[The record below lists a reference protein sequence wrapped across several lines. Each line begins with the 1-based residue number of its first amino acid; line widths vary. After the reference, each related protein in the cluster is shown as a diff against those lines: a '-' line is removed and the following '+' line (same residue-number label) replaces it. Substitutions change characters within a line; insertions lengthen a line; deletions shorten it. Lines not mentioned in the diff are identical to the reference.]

1 MNTCS
6 MCGDK
11 KKDMLVDT
19 QTNTN
24 ICFDCIR
31 TCSEIM
37 KDGKVKDEKVV
48 NLMQYKKE
56 NGIK

>member
-19 QTNTN
+19 QTNTS
-24 ICFDCIR
+24 ICFDCIK

-37 KDGKVKDEKVV
+37 KDEKVKDEKVV